1 MLSGHVPLVCSMLKG
16 KLLVFFKKLVH
27 HSGAIIYCIGHDTL
41 TKATAL
47 PV

>member
-1 MLSGHVPLVCSMLKG
+1 MFKS
-16 KLLVFFKKLVH
+16 KLLAFFKKLAN

-41 TKATAL
+41 TKAAAL